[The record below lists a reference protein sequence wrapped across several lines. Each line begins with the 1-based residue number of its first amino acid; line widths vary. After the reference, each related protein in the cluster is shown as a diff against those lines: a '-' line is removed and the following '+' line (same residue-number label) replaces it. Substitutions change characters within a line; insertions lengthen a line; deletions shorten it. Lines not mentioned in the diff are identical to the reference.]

1 MKFTF
6 YYFLI
11 LHAEIFHHTK
21 YSSLP
26 DRRFPHFP
34 AVSAPRADRAETFR
48 CKRKAE
54 TMTVF
59 GEKVKNRRAELR
71 IDQDQLAGLCGV
83 SRRTIV
89 SYETQGKY
97 PREATLRKLASALGV
112 TERYLTNDDET
123 DPSAGINEEPFIQEA
138 RDAFGK
144 KGAEE
149 MAAVLSQNEALF
161 AGGTLSEDQKDMF
174 YEAVTKAY
182 FMSKKRA
189 REKFGKKKAP
199 EKEFQKELH

>member
-1 MKFTF
+1 
-6 YYFLI
+6 
-11 LHAEIFHHTK
+11 
-21 YSSLP
+21 
-26 DRRFPHFP
+26 
-34 AVSAPRADRAETFR
+34 
-48 CKRKAE
+48 
-54 TMTVF
+54 MTTF
-59 GEKVKNRRAELR
+59 GEKVKNRRTELQ
-71 IDQDQLAGLCGV
+71 IDQNQLANLCGV

-112 TERYLTNDDET
+112 TERYLMNDDET
-123 DPSAGINEEPFIQEA
+123 DPSAGISEEPFIQEA

-174 YEAVTKAY
+174 YEAVSKAY
-182 FMSKKRA
+182 FSNKKRA
-189 REKFGKKKAP
+189 REKFGRKKTQ
-199 EKEFQKELH
+199 EEVQHTEG

>member
-1 MKFTF
+1 
-6 YYFLI
+6 
-11 LHAEIFHHTK
+11 
-21 YSSLP
+21 
-26 DRRFPHFP
+26 
-34 AVSAPRADRAETFR
+34 
-48 CKRKAE
+48 
-54 TMTVF
+54 MTVF

-174 YEAVTKAY
+174 Y
-182 FMSKKRA
+182 
-189 REKFGKKKAP
+189 
-199 EKEFQKELH
+199 